1 MKYVEL
7 IIAAIH
13 ILIRIAEAT
22 NGPGTGENKKSFV
35 MRTIESIIGI
45 FARFSTGG
53 QGETWKGISGIFA
66 KLSEPIS
73 GLIDVMVDGLFN
85 IDDESKPAVE
95 FFNVDEVNP

>member
-22 NGPGTGENKKSFV
+22 SGAGTGEDKKSFV
-35 MRTIESIIGI
+35 MKTIESVIGI

-53 QGETWKGISGIFA
+53 QGDTWKGISAVFA
-66 KLSEPIS
+66 KIAEPIS
-73 GLIDVMVDGLFN
+73 DLIDVLVDGLFN
-85 IDDESKPAVE
+85 IGDESKPPVE
-95 FFNVDEVNP
+95 IFDMDNS